1 MQTKSLPRLGA
12 IMAITVVAAV
22 VSIGSLN
29 VQAQNTTTTTS
40 PQASQN
46 QTAAADPQQ
55 IKNYLN
61 QAILAVDSGNNT
73 KALEQ
78 VDLVQDLIENM
89 TQRNQTAA
97 ADPQQIK
104 NYLNQA
110 ILAVDSGN
118 NTKALEQVDE
128 AQGLLEADPG
138 ALSQWLS
145 SQELSL
151 AEVEDADESGDAVR

>member
-1 MQTKSLPRLGA
+1 MQTKSPLRLGA

-40 PQASQN
+40 PQASQ
-46 QTAAADPQQ
+46 
-55 IKNYLN
+55 
-61 QAILAVDSGNNT
+61 
-73 KALEQ
+73 
-78 VDLVQDLIENM
+78 
-89 TQRNQTAA
+89 NQTAA